1 MKSVVRMWFEG
12 FRAHILKVSCRQHFD
27 LILFIAMVVAIF
39 AFLVLVEKGI
49 ELFYV
54 IFNR

>member
-1 MKSVVRMWFEG
+1 MKSVVRMWYEG
-12 FRAHILKVSCRQHFD
+12 FRAHLLKASCRQHVD
-27 LILFIAMVVAIF
+27 LILFIAMVVAVL